1 MNKAR
6 FEVKETCIGCG
17 KCVRVCPGGI
27 LFMGE
32 DKKPKMKDFSEFGW
46 NGCWKCQHCLAVC
59 PEGTVS
65 VLGYRPEDSLLS
77 PDAEEAK
84 RILDGLTAFRRS
96 CRRYQKKNV
105 PGAVIQDMIERLAN
119 APNGGNKQQV
129 EYTLIDDMEQMDF
142 FRRTVRREM
151 ERISGEGIY
160 PEGFGKEAFEDMK
173 RWEETVRPDMFF
185 CGAPHVLIPHAPA
198 GVGEAER
205 DTVIAGTYFEIL
217 CASRG
222 LGSVIM
228 TFPLSVLELM
238 PEVRALLK
246 IPDNHVIGMAVGFGY
261 PQIRYAR
268 GTQRKTP
275 PEKVHRLYFD

>member
-1 MNKAR
+1 MFVFRIWEYNRYRQRK
-6 FEVKETCIGCG
+6 
-17 KCVRVCPGGI
+17 GG
-27 LFMGE
+27 
-32 DKKPKMKDFSEFGW
+32 
-46 NGCWKCQHCLAVC
+46 
-59 PEGTVS
+59 GT
-65 VLGYRPEDSLLS
+65 YRPEDSLLPS
-77 PDAEEAK
+77 DAEEAK

-119 APNGGNKQQV
+119 VPNGGNKQQV

-160 PEGFGKEAFEDMK
+160 PEGFGKEAYEDMK

-205 DTVIAGTYFEIL
+205 DTVIAGTYFELL

-228 TFPLSVLELM
+228 SVTSEGHRGKRRQRRYTGFTLIN
-238 PEVRALLK
+238 AAK
-246 IPDNHVIGMAVGFGY
+246 I
-261 PQIRYAR
+261 
-268 GTQRKTP
+268 
-275 PEKVHRLYFD
+275 LYSMIVY